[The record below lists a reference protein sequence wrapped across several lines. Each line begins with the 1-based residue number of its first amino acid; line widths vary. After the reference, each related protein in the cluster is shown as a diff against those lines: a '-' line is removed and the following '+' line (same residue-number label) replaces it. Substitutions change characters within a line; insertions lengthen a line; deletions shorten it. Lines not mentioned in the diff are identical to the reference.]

1 MKPNVLL
8 GTVALAVFTLSS
20 TASAQD
26 QPWLKDRRYT
36 EGPGYR
42 VGDFELHPGASLEF
56 GYDSN
61 YDRLSSADATATRPI
76 QPSLRLRLTPSFSF
90 STLGEQRRET
100 APSTSPPSVE
110 FKGGLSATYNEFIP
124 ITSGSTI
131 ANNRNLGANVDLS
144 LGILPGRPWS
154 GLISASFSR
163 ILTASADGA
172 FSSFNS
178 GGTLNRDVPRAQA
191 ELIWTPGAG
200 LLEWRLGYQFIGT
213 FFEDSNVNA
222 LSNFQNQVEL
232 RGRWRFLPRTAMLFD
247 GRFGFVSYPTTSGP
261 PALGAPAS
269 TEVFY
274 PKFISHPM
282 RALLG
287 VNGLVTPSFA
297 VLAMIGW
304 GASFYQIPNGL
315 NGLPPNTPVQDF
327 DSVIGQAE
335 LKWYLTPNP
344 SSDPTAATLTLSSI
358 SVGFLRDFYD
368 SYLGN
373 TYFERDRGYLTLSY
387 FYGGKFLIV
396 LDGGAGPVLYPQMV
410 SNVGAGTIAPFTNIR
425 VDASLFAEYR
435 FKDQFGIN
443 ATFRYNENI
452 DPNNTQIPHMAP
464 AGVNVTPGHLSFR
477 EIEAYLGARWMM

>member
-1 MKPNVLL
+1 MKANVLL
-8 GTVALAVFTLSS
+8 GAVAVSLLTVAG

-61 YDRLSSADATATRPI
+61 YQRVSSQDGGGT
-76 QPSLRLRLTPSFSF
+76 PSLRLRLTPSFSF
-90 STLGEQRRET
+90 STLSEQRRET

-110 FKGGLSATYNEFIP
+110 FRGGLSATYNEFIP
-124 ITSGSTI
+124 ITSGSQI
-131 ANNRNLGANVDLS
+131 QSQRNIGAAVDLA

-154 GLISASFSR
+154 GQLNASFSR
-163 ILTASADGA
+163 ILTASGENAVSG
-172 FSSFNS
+172 FNS
-178 GGTLNRDVPRAQA
+178 GGTLNRDVPIGKA

-200 LLEWRLGYQFIGT
+200 LLEWRLGYQFTGT
-213 FFEDSNVNA
+213 FFEDPNYGS
-222 LSNFQNQVEL
+222 LSNLQNQVEL

-247 GRFGFVSYPTTSGP
+247 GRFNFISYPNTP
-261 PALGAPAS
+261 GAA
-269 TEVFY
+269 TAGGIQEFY
-274 PKFISHPM
+274 PKFSSHPI

-297 VLAMIGW
+297 LLAMIGW
-304 GASFYQIPNGL
+304 GASFYQLPDGFVANGVA
-315 NGLPPNTPVQDF
+315 NYRPQDF

-335 LKWYLTPNP
+335 VKWYLTPNP
-344 SSDPTAATLTLSSI
+344 SSDPGAATLTLSAI

-396 LDGGAGPVLYPQMV
+396 VDGGAGPIFYPEMV
-410 SNVGAGTIAPFTNIR
+410 SNRGVAPLNPITNIR

-452 DPNNTQIPHMAP
+452 DPSNTLVP
-464 AGVNVTPGHLSFR
+464 ASGGGGIMQGHISFR
-477 EIEAYLGARWMM
+477 EIEAYLGARWLM